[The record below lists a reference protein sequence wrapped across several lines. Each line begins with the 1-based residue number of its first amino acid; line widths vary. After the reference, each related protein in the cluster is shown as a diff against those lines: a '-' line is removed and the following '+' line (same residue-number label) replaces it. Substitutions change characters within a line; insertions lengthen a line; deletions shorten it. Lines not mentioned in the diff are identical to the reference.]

1 VLEGVLAHALE
12 GHGLQEARGDDAI
25 GVDVVAGHGDAA
37 PRHLAALEV
46 GGAHFK
52 ISLTSV
58 TTPVIAAA
66 ATIAGLMSNV
76 RPVGLPCRPMKFRLL
91 DDALISRPCSLSSF
105 MPRHMEQ
112 PALRHWKPAAWKIS
126 CRPSASA
133 ALATCWEPGTMRAR
147 TCLATLPFLA
157 TSAATLKS
165 DSRPLVHEPT
175 KATSIRAPLIGWPA
189 AKPMWAR
196 ASRKVGRS
204 GSGCASG
211 EGMRWL
217 TPTDISGLMPHVTTG
232 SMDTPS
238 IFLTSS
244 NEAPGSGAV
253 DFHHVVGRSKASR
266 AGAGVAQLARPRAD
280 RDGAAGAVRRRMA
293 GAARDGHAA
302 LREAQLRPDD
312 VDDALLARRHVE
324 ELQIE
329 VLHVAVHVRGHLLRL
344 GVGVGTGLVGRRD
357 DVIERAERALRHA
370 HLELQL
376 LEHLEGLRRR
386 DLVDEVQAD
395 QELRLAGGQR

>member
-1 VLEGVLAHALE
+1 MFGILLAGVLEGVLAHGLE
-12 GHGLQEARGDDAI
+12 GHGFQEARGDDAV
-25 GVDVVAGHGDAA
+25 GVDVVAGDGDAA
-37 PRHLAALEV
+37 AGDLAALGV
-46 GGAHFK
+46 GRGAHRR
-52 ISLTSV
+52 ISLTSA
-58 TTPVIAAA
+58 TSPAMAAA
-66 ATIAGLMSNV
+66 ATIAGLMSKV
-76 RPVGLPCRPMKFRLL
+76 RPVGLPWRPMKLRLL
-91 DDALISRPCSLSSF
+91 DEALISRPWSLSSF
-105 MPRHMEQ
+105 IPRHMEQ

-133 ALATCWEPGTMRAR
+133 ALATCWEPGTMSAR

-244 NEAPGSGAV
+244 NEAPGSVAI
-253 DFHHVVGRSKASR
+253 DFHHVVARSKASR
-266 AGAGVAQLARPRAD
+266 AGAYGLPR
-280 RDGAAGAVRRRMA
+280 R
-293 GAARDGHAA
+293 
-302 LREAQLRPDD
+302 
-312 VDDALLARRHVE
+312 
-324 ELQIE
+324 
-329 VLHVAVHVRGHLLRL
+329 
-344 GVGVGTGLVGRRD
+344 
-357 DVIERAERALRHA
+357 
-370 HLELQL
+370 
-376 LEHLEGLRRR
+376 
-386 DLVDEVQAD
+386 
-395 QELRLAGGQR
+395 